1 MELLKNTRSILLWTM
16 ATLLLSSGVLAQTPE
31 VVISAF
37 EESYSLETS
46 GNYAG
51 AAEVLKKV
59 YQENSYAINLRL
71 GWLDYEAGQFME
83 SQAYYNKAI
92 SQRPM
97 SVEARLGVVLPAAAM
112 GNWDFVIGQYEK
124 ILELTP
130 NNATA
135 LYRLGAIY
143 YGRKEYDKAY
153 NYLEKV
159 VNLYPFD
166 YDSVVL
172 FAWTNL
178 QLNKLREAKILFYQA
193 LYRKPGDESALEGLK
208 LIK

>member
-1 MELLKNTRSILLWTM
+1 MDILKVTQKTIALLVVVSLMTAAYSQTADEILT
-16 ATLLLSSGVLAQTPE
+16 AFKQSYTLENA
-31 VVISAF
+31 
-37 EESYSLETS
+37 
-46 GNYAG
+46 GNYRQ
-51 AAEVLKKV
+51 AAEALKKV
-59 YQENSYAINLRL
+59 YQEDSYAINLRL

-83 SQAYYNKAI
+83 SQSYYNKAI
-92 SQRPM
+92 SLRPM

-124 ILELTP
+124 ILELSP
-130 NNATA
+130 NNSTA

-143 YGRKEYDKAY
+143 YGRKNYEKAY
-153 NYLEKV
+153 TYLEKV

-178 QLNKLREAKILFYQA
+178 QLNKTREAKVLFYQA
-193 LYRKPGDESALEGLK
+193 LYRKPGDASALEGLG